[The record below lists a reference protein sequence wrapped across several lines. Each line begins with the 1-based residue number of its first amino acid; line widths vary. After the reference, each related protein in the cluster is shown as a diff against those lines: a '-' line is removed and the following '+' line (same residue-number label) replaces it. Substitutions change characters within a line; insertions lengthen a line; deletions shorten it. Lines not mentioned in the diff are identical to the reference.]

1 MKTGFST
8 ARRHALI
15 AISAAVVL
23 LYDLARVLTGTASEQ
38 DLVAV
43 RESEEL

>member
-1 MKTGFST
+1 VFGV
-8 ARRHALI
+8 
-15 AISAAVVL
+15 SAGVIL
-23 LYDLARVLTGTASEQ
+23 LYDLWRVLTGAASEQ